1 MLVHLAANRKRVAR
15 FVAERLPGV
24 VHHPPRATYFA
35 WLDCRKL
42 GLEPSPFE
50 FFLERAKVGLS
61 DGRTFGAAGEGY
73 VRLNFATSR
82 ALLSRALEQMAK
94 ALHGAGV

>member
-1 MLVHLAANRKRVAR
+1 M
-15 FVAERLPGV
+15 AERLPGV

-73 VRLNFATSR
+73 VRLNFAKRSETLHAAGER
-82 ALLSRALEQMAK
+82 LLKLK
-94 ALHGAGV
+94 GG